1 MLGRTKRRH
10 TKKTVVLTFRGPE
23 SKKQTAIEA
32 LSRLGFV
39 DTSGSIPWRE
49 AFPEFEGNESGT
61 VLRGARLKE
70 ELTQKALAEKTGIP
84 QRHISEMENGK
95 RSIGKN
101 RAEKLAVALN
111 VPDYRVF
118 L

>member
-1 MLGRTKRRH
+1 MLERTKKRH
-10 TKKTVVLTFRGPE
+10 TEKTIVLTFQGPS
-23 SKKQTAIEA
+23 SKRKAA
-32 LSRLGFV
+32 VDSLARLGFV
-39 DTSGSIPWRE
+39 DTSDSIPWRK

-70 ELTQKALAEKTGIP
+70 GMTQKKLSEKTGIP

-101 RAEKLAVALN
+101 RAEKLAAALN
-111 VPDYRVF
+111 IPDYRIF

>member
-1 MLGRTKRRH
+1 MLEHTKKRH
-10 TKKTVVLTFRGPE
+10 TDKTVVLTFLGPE
-23 SKKQTAIEA
+23 SNRQAAIDN
-32 LSRLGFV
+32 LSRLGYV
-39 DTSGSIPWRE
+39 DTSDSIPWRK

-61 VLRGARLKE
+61 VLRGARLKA

-95 RSIGKN
+95 RTIGKK
-101 RAEKLAVALN
+101 RAEKLAKTLN
-111 VPDYRVF
+111 TPDYRVF

>member
-1 MLGRTKRRH
+1 
-10 TKKTVVLTFRGPE
+10 VLTFQGPA
-23 SKKQTAIEA
+23 SKKKAA
-32 LSRLGFV
+32 VDSLSRLGFV
-39 DTSGSIPWRE
+39 DTSGTIPWRD
-49 AFPEFEGNESGT
+49 AFPEFKGNESGI

-70 ELTQKALAEKTGIP
+70 EMTQKELSEKTGIP

-101 RAEKLAVALN
+101 RAEKLAAALN

>member
-1 MLGRTKRRH
+1 MLEH
-10 TKKTVVLTFRGPE
+10 TKKPRTEKIAVLTFQGPE
-23 SKKQTAIEA
+23 SNRQAAIES

-39 DTSGSIPWRE
+39 DTTELIPWRD
-49 AFPEFEGNESGT
+49 AFPEFKGNESGT

-70 ELTQKALAEKTGIP
+70 EMTQKALAEKTGIP

-101 RAEKLAVALN
+101 RAEKLAAALN
-111 VPDYRVF
+111 VPNYRAF

>member
-1 MLGRTKRRH
+1 MLARTKKRH
-10 TKKTVVLTFRGPE
+10 TDQTVVLTFRGPE
-23 SKKQTAIEA
+23 SKRQAA
-32 LSRLGFV
+32 VDSLSRLGFV
-39 DTSGSIPWRE
+39 DASDSIPWRK

-61 VLRGARLKE
+61 VLRGARLKKE
-70 ELTQKALAEKTGIP
+70 MTQQELAEATGIP

-95 RSIGKN
+95 RSIGKS
-101 RAEKLAVALN
+101 RAEKLAAALS

>member
-1 MLGRTKRRH
+1 MLGRTKKRR
-10 TKKTVVLTFRGPE
+10 TDQTIVLTFRGPE
-23 SKKQTAIEA
+23 SNRQEA
-32 LSRLGFV
+32 VEFLSRLGFV
-39 DTSGSIPWRE
+39 DTTDSIPWRQ

-70 ELTQKALAEKTGIP
+70 EMTQKELADKTGIP

-95 RSIGKN
+95 RAIGKN
-101 RAEKLAVALN
+101 RAEKLASALN
-111 VPDYRVF
+111 VPDYRIF

>member
-1 MLGRTKRRH
+1 MQERTKKRH
-10 TKKTVVLTFRGPE
+10 TKESVVLTFQGPALNR
-23 SKKQTAIEA
+23 QAAIDS

-39 DTSGSIPWRE
+39 DTTDSIPWRK

-70 ELTQKALAEKTGIP
+70 EMTQKELAEKTGIP

-101 RAEKLAVALN
+101 RAEKLATALN